1 MEPRSIRRRMGIAA
15 LAKARNALAA
25 ANTSLCATRL
35 DKTTGWGML
44 EMWHMQL
51 LAKCDMRNVPEH
63 MGPSQRQVLGHGR
76 KARVSSKIR
85 QRCTRRKPRNGQQRT
100 VGSSLEGGGGSQSC
114 GGAGAGGGLHPQP
127 EGRGQ
132 PEEGGATQAA
142 ASGKTTGCCEV
153 GAHTNSHTDGQEES
167 ESGSGRGEGRS
178 SKGDAPGCVPR
189 VSEIRTADSERPTI
203 HTDQIAEEEEVKT
216 AVGAAAVME

>member
-1 MEPRSIRRRMGIAA
+1 MDVDLSVIM
-15 LAKARNALAA
+15 
-25 ANTSLCATRL
+25 
-35 DKTTGWGML
+35 
-44 EMWHMQL
+44 
-51 LAKCDMRNVPEH
+51 
-63 MGPSQRQVLGHGR
+63 QRQVLSGPYR
-76 KARVSSKIR
+76 ITVEVPQIQFIVRCEQSQVPKESSCSWTRCWRARCCATTGVDACGVQYIDKVVDVPMVVQR
-85 QRCTRRKPRNGQQRT
+85 QVP
-100 VGSSLEGGGGSQSC
+100 
-114 GGAGAGGGLHPQP
+114 
-127 EGRGQ
+127 Q

-203 HTDQIAEEEEVKT
+203 HADQIAEEEDVKT